1 MTSSAPANE
10 STASID
16 ALAAQTLLATWAQT
30 GKPISRKYK
39 AHTVSLGTDVYDK
52 RTALGREFLNDL
64 SECVLRYHSLDR
76 YERED
81 DDIVRDL
88 IHSVRRTLTISPKEL
103 LLYYNELVEDRQYL
117 IKIAKANFK
126 SIRGAGQPKMGH
138 TKVRS
143 VGRGLK
149 EILWVPKGVHFGNE
163 EKFLDVVGKKHWNIK
178 VPNMVTRLDFGITHP
193 ASLSTEPLRKLD
205 AFHGITEAAGL
216 IGRDAMTEIDVHVT
230 CGAQRTTAISRRDAR
245 SAAMRRAGPF
255 SAMRVAAR
263 PRPFVLLTCAAV
275 AAYAPVPARARCHIC
290 TGCSRHGQ

>member
-10 STASID
+10 STAST
-16 ALAAQTLLATWAQT
+16 LAAQTLLATWAQT

-39 AHTVSLGTDVYDK
+39 SHTVSLGTDVYDK
-52 RTALGREFLNDL
+52 RTVLGREFLNDL

-88 IHSVRRTLTISPKEL
+88 IHSVRRTLSISPKEL
-103 LLYYNELVEDRQYL
+103 LLYYNGLVEDRQYL

-149 EILWVPKGVHFGNE
+149 EILWVPKGVHFCGNG

-178 VPNMVTRLDFGITHP
+178 VPNMITRLDFGITHP
-193 ASLSTEPLRKLD
+193 ASLSTEALRKLD

-216 IGRDAMTEIDVHVT
+216 IGRDAMTEIDVRVT
-230 CGAQRTTAISRRDAR
+230 CGAQRTTANSRRDAR
-245 SAAMRRAGPF
+245 SACVRPPSVF
-255 SAMRVAAR
+255 MRVAAR
-263 PRPFVLLTCAAV
+263 LG
-275 AAYAPVPARARCHIC
+275 H
-290 TGCSRHGQ
+290 